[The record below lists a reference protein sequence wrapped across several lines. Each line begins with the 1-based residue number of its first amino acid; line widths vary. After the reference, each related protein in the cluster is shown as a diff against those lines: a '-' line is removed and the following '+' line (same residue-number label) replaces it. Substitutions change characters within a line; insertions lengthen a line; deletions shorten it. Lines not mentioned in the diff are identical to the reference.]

1 MAQRRAT
8 LPQPARGLGVRSVKA
23 SAAIG
28 CVAIALFA
36 SGCGGGGSHA
46 GISTAAPATTADR
59 VSEQAR
65 LENAVRAAATQNF
78 KLSLY
83 VLWHN
88 EIPAWASRST
98 GGPALAAL
106 RASATTRRGRGIRI
120 RPMKT
125 ALRVRAVQIDPSYL
139 TATAVADSKQSVRP
153 YEAGKPQPKLITL
166 HERARLSL
174 RRVGSSE
181 RFVVWKAVSIP

>member
-106 RASATTRRGRGIRI
+106 RASAVTRRGRDIRI
-120 RPMKT
+120 RPIKT
-125 ALRVRAVQIDPSYL
+125 SLRIQAIRIDASYA
-139 TATAVADSKQSVRP
+139 TATAVADSKQRVRP
-153 YEAGKPQPKLITL
+153 YEAGKPQPKLIAL
-166 HERARLSL
+166 HERARLTL
-174 RRVGSSE
+174 KRVGSSD
-181 RFVVWKAVSIP
+181 RFIVWKAVSIP

>member
-1 MAQRRAT
+1 MRT
-8 LPQPARGLGVRSVKA
+8 T
-23 SAAIG
+23 AAIG
-28 CVAIALFA
+28 CLALAVVAA
-36 SGCGGGGSHA
+36 GCGGGGTNV
-46 GISTAAPATTADR
+46 GMSTSTPATTADR

-65 LENAVRAAATQNF
+65 LENAVRAAAKQNF

-106 RASATTRRGRGIRI
+106 RSSAATRRARGIRI
-120 RPMKT
+120 RPVKT
-125 ALRVRAVQIDPSYL
+125 ALRIEAVRVDASYA
-139 TATAVADSKQSVRP
+139 TATAVADSKQRVRP
-153 YEAGKPQPKLITL
+153 YESGKPQPRLISV

-174 RRVGSSE
+174 KRVGSSD